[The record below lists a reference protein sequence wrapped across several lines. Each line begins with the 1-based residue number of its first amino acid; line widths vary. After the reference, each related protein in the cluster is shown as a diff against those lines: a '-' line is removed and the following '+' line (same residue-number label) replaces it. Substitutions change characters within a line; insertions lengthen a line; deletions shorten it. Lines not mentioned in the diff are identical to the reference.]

1 MHLSRRHLQRIR
13 GRLHDADDNRCCTL
27 VHLQVYSFR
36 VIFSVFSSYEI
47 IVSSYSTLVAKTRE
61 ATVPTATWG
70 RLDTNIMKMWLCSV
84 LKDENLDPL
93 VELVIPLI
101 CIHSISL
108 VGAIYFLASLLPSL
122 PCLAA
127 SHAGH
132 KLRIRVIWLKVFI
145 LFSGSKFMLSLLLVM
160 RASR

>member
-1 MHLSRRHLQRIR
+1 MLKAIESSECV
-13 GRLHDADDNRCCTL
+13 GDSEKARLGN
-27 VHLQVYSFR
+27 
-36 VIFSVFSSYEI
+36 
-47 IVSSYSTLVAKTRE
+47 STLVAKTRE

-108 VGAIYFLASLLPSL
+108 VGL
-122 PCLAA
+122 
-127 SHAGH
+127 
-132 KLRIRVIWLKVFI
+132 
-145 LFSGSKFMLSLLLVM
+145 
-160 RASR
+160 

>member
-1 MHLSRRHLQRIR
+1 M
-13 GRLHDADDNRCCTL
+13 LHIGTSTVL
-27 VHLQVYSFR
+27 FFSG
-36 VIFSVFSSYEI
+36 IFSVFSSYEI

-61 ATVPTATWG
+61 GTDPTATWG

-108 VGAIYFLASLLPSL
+108 VGL
-122 PCLAA
+122 
-127 SHAGH
+127 
-132 KLRIRVIWLKVFI
+132 
-145 LFSGSKFMLSLLLVM
+145 
-160 RASR
+160 